1 MFYKQNSFAGKLIP
15 AEAAAAYQPQGLG
28 GYKEVKTGPVI
39 EAPMS
44 SSSAGVNTVR
54 QWQDIFKKS
63 KNPVFLIRGMRDV
76 VVYRG
81 FMGVVAVGAGFAC
94 YYYAMMATGKLK
106 RKERPH

>member
-1 MFYKQNSFAGKLIP
+1 
-15 AEAAAAYQPQGLG
+15 
-28 GYKEVKTGPVI
+28 
-39 EAPMS
+39 
-44 SSSAGVNTVR
+44 
-54 QWQDIFKKS
+54 
-63 KNPVFLIRGMRDV
+63 MRDV